1 MANTINKGAATKQS
15 AASNDNEVKELKE
28 MLAQKDK
35 ETDELKDMIKQL
47 SEIVK
52 MTQVNNVQ
60 TTAKDDLDDI
70 ADLVYITNN
79 SVGKQIITTDR
90 LGQNSIIIKPEEK
103 NRPIERDYI
112 KQAMNIIQM
121 RKLFEYGIL
130 EFDDERYYK
139 IYGITRKFDM
149 SEENVLKMFSKDN
162 LSSTTA
168 KLTELLRRPDASAL
182 EHELVYKALDLYDRG
197 MFPKEDE
204 ATITLTLNKIFC
216 SKVNCTFEEL
226 IPNLQYKRGEY
237 R

>member
-1 MANTINKGAATKQS
+1 MANTTNKGVAAKQT

-149 SEENVLKMFSKDN
+149 SEENVLDMFSVEKI
-162 LSSTTA
+162 SKTA
-168 KLTELLRRPDASAL
+168 SQLIEMFKRDEASAL
-182 EHELVYKALDLYDRG
+182 QHELCYKALDLVSRG
-197 MFPKEDE
+197 KLPVEE
-204 ATITLTLNKIFC
+204 TNTINVTLNKIFC
-216 SKVNCTFEEL
+216 SKVTVSFNDL
-226 IPNLQYKRGEY
+226 LANLPLKRGEN
-237 R
+237 

>member
-1 MANTINKGAATKQS
+1 MANTTNKGAAAKQP

-52 MTQVNNVQ
+52 MTQVNTVQ

-103 NRPIERDYI
+103 HRPIERDYI

-149 SEENVLKMFSKDN
+149 SEENVLDMFSVEKI
-162 LSSTTA
+162 SKTA
-168 KLTELLRRPDASAL
+168 SQLIEMFKRDEASAL
-182 EHELVYKALDLYDRG
+182 QHELCYKALDLVSRG
-197 MFPKEDE
+197 KLPMEE
-204 ATITLTLNKIFC
+204 TNTINVTLNKIFC
-216 SKVNCTFEEL
+216 SKVTVSFNDL
-226 IPNLQYKRGEY
+226 LANLPLKRGEN
-237 R
+237 

>member
-1 MANTINKGAATKQS
+1 MANTTNKGAAAKQT

-90 LGQNSIIIKPEEK
+90 LGQNYIIIKPEEK

-149 SEENVLKMFSKDN
+149 SEENVLDMFSVEKI
-162 LSSTTA
+162 SKTA
-168 KLTELLRRPDASAL
+168 SQLIEMFKRDEASAL
-182 EHELVYKALDLYDRG
+182 QHELCYKALDLVSQG
-197 MFPKEDE
+197 KLPVEE
-204 ATITLTLNKIFC
+204 TNTINVTLNKIFC
-216 SKVNCTFEEL
+216 SKVTVSFNDL
-226 IPNLQYKRGEY
+226 LANLPLKRGEN
-237 R
+237 

>member
-1 MANTINKGAATKQS
+1 MANTTNKGAAAKQP

-70 ADLVYITNN
+70 VDLVYITNN

-149 SEENVLKMFSKDN
+149 SEENVLDMFSVEKI
-162 LSSTTA
+162 SKTA
-168 KLTELLRRPDASAL
+168 SQLIEMFKRDEASAL
-182 EHELVYKALDLYDRG
+182 QHELCYKALDLVSRG
-197 MFPKEDE
+197 KLPMEE
-204 ATITLTLNKIFC
+204 TNTINVTLNKIFC
-216 SKVNCTFEEL
+216 SKVTVSFNDL
-226 IPNLQYKRGEY
+226 LANLPLKRGEN
-237 R
+237 

>member
-1 MANTINKGAATKQS
+1 MANTTNKGAAAKQT

-60 TTAKDDLDDI
+60 TAAKDDLDDI

-112 KQAMNIIQM
+112 KQAMELGACGFVIKPFSPEQVETVVAEV
-121 RKLFEYGIL
+121 LG
-130 EFDDERYYK
+130 DESLHINY
-139 IYGITRKFDM
+139 
-149 SEENVLKMFSKDN
+149 EED
-162 LSSTTA
+162 
-168 KLTELLRRPDASAL
+168 
-182 EHELVYKALDLYDRG
+182 
-197 MFPKEDE
+197 
-204 ATITLTLNKIFC
+204 
-216 SKVNCTFEEL
+216 
-226 IPNLQYKRGEY
+226 
-237 R
+237 

>member
-1 MANTINKGAATKQS
+1 MANTTNKGAAAKQT

-90 LGQNSIIIKPEEK
+90 LGQNSIIIKQKKK

-149 SEENVLKMFSKDN
+149 SEENVLDMFSVEKI
-162 LSSTTA
+162 SKTA
-168 KLTELLRRPDASAL
+168 SQLIEMFKRDEASAL
-182 EHELVYKALDLYDRG
+182 QHELCYKALDLVSRG
-197 MFPKEDE
+197 KLPMEE
-204 ATITLTLNKIFC
+204 TNTINVTLNKIFC
-216 SKVNCTFEEL
+216 SKVTVSFNDL
-226 IPNLQYKRGEY
+226 LANLPLKRGEN
-237 R
+237 